1 MNNFECDR
9 SMMAAS
15 KLYEGGYKNLGWLA
29 GGFNRSK
36 QGDFAAVE
44 GSEKLEYATI
54 GGVSYIFLQLLIL
67 LRVVGNSTS

>member
-1 MNNFECDR
+1 
-9 SMMAAS
+9 MMATS

-36 QGDFAAVE
+36 DEDFAGIE

-67 LRVVGNSTS
+67 LRAVGNDTN